1 MPMSNAP
8 RRVLVD
14 GEGRHVPRWGWC
26 HPPRTAH
33 AGAGLGP
40 RGARGA
46 GAAGAAALPDYVAK
60 QASKLVEHRQLLDRG
75 SPYNAH

>member
-1 MPMSNAP
+1 M
-8 RRVLVD
+8 
-14 GEGRHVPRWGWC
+14 RHVGSSWTVKGAMC
-26 HPPRTAH
+26 LV
-33 AGAGLGP
+33 AGAGATLHAGRLALPLGP
-40 RGARGA
+40 RGPQRGA